1 MKILGNILWLIFGG
15 LFTAI
20 EYFAAGVA
28 LAITII
34 GIPFALQSFKL
45 GIMMLSPFSQKAV
58 KRETGSGCLWS
69 IMNVIWFFVGGF
81 WIALTHLIFGI
92 LFYITIIGIPFG
104 NQHFKLMAT
113 ALSPFGR
120 DIVAK

>member
-45 GIMMLSPFSQKAV
+45 GIMMLSPFKYLV
-58 KRETGSGCLWS
+58 KPP
-69 IMNVIWFFVGGF
+69 
-81 WIALTHLIFGI
+81 LI
-92 LFYITIIGIPFG
+92 
-104 NQHFKLMAT
+104 K
-113 ALSPFGR
+113 
-120 DIVAK
+120 